1 MSIDTP
7 AAPTAT
13 PASDTT
19 AAGPTPGRSG
29 HRAHGSADFPPQTDY
44 GHLLKPVYG
53 PQDVAGMDY
62 ARDLGEPGR
71 FPYTRGY
78 HASGYRSRMWTQRM
92 TAGLG
97 SSADANLVLKQYH
110 EMGQRGGICVI
121 SDRVFS
127 SCIDPDHPM
136 GRKEAGVLG
145 WPGCSLLEFEEL
157 MQDIPLTGQSITLL
171 GSCAPS
177 SLRLAYVV
185 ALAEKRGIDPRKVHG
200 GVIESPFENYF
211 GQTDP
216 QPFDLNLKLCL
227 DCFEYVARRGL
238 KMRCNVNSQ
247 HFQESGGNNPQA
259 LALQLAMLEE
269 LFGRLINER
278 ELAFDDVAGIPYE
291 LLSIG
296 TRFFEEVAKM
306 RALRRMYSRMARDV
320 FHAKNEKSMQLLTA
334 THTSG
339 RTMTYQQPL
348 NNVVR
353 CAIQTLAAAV
363 GGCTAID
370 NATLDNAHSE
380 PSAFAARMSLN
391 TQHIVAHE
399 TGAADVVDPL
409 AGSYY
414 VEALT
419 NQVEEQATAI
429 LAEIRK
435 LGGMVA
441 ALKAGYVQQMLS
453 REAQI
458 KYQRMDRK
466 ERLVV
471 GVNHLVIPPEQEE
484 FKLPIKEL
492 HADDSESIAQRTQAW
507 KKTRDQ
513 EAVRSRLVQLHVD
526 AGQGD
531 RFNLMPSIVEAVKAY
546 ATAGEVFG
554 VIRMARGLSYDPFNM
569 IQCPFALD

>member
-1 MSIDTP
+1 MKPDP
-7 AAPTAT
+7 AAPPSVHASLAA
-13 PASDTT
+13 PA
-19 AAGPTPGRSG
+19 G
-29 HRAHGSADFPPQTDY
+29 AHFPAQTDY
-44 GHLLKPVYG
+44 GHLLAPVYG
-53 PQDVAGMDY
+53 PADIAGLDY
-62 ARDLGEPGR
+62 ARDLGDPGSY
-71 FPYTRGY
+71 PYTRGY
-78 HASGYRSRMWTQRM
+78 HAGGYRSRMWTQRM

-97 SSADANLVLKQYH
+97 SSADANRVLKRYH

-157 MQDIPLTGQSITLL
+157 MDDIPLAGQSITLL

-185 ALAEKRGIDPRKVHG
+185 ALAEQRGIDPRELHG
-200 GVIESPFENYF
+200 GVIESPFENYL

-227 DCFEYVARRGL
+227 DCIEYVARRGM
-238 KMRCNVNSQ
+238 KMRCNVTSQ
-247 HFQESGGNNPQA
+247 HFQESGGNNAQA
-259 LALQLAMLEE
+259 LALELAMLEA
-269 LFGRLINER
+269 LYRRLIDER
-278 ELAFDDVAGIPYE
+278 GLAFDDVASIPYE

-296 TRFFEEVAKM
+296 TRFFEEIAKV
-306 RALRRMYSRMARDV
+306 RALRRMYARMAREV
-320 FHAKNEKSMQLLTA
+320 FGAKNEKSQQLLIA

-339 RTMTYQQPL
+339 RAMTYQQPL
-348 NNVVR
+348 NNIAR

-370 NATLDNAHSE
+370 NATLDNAHAE

-419 NQVEEQATAI
+419 NQVEAQAYRI
-429 LAEIRK
+429 KAEIDA
-435 LGGMVA
+435 LGGMVG
-441 ALKAGYVQQMLS
+441 ALEAGYVQEMLG
-453 REAQI
+453 REAAL
-458 KYQRMDRK
+458 KYQRVDRG

-471 GVNHLVIPPEQEE
+471 GVNHLAIPPEDEDFQ
-484 FKLPIKEL
+484 LPIREVQ
-492 HADDSESIAQRTQAW
+492 AADSESIARRMEAW
-507 KKTRDQ
+507 KPTRDQ
-513 EAVRSRLVQLHVD
+513 PALAAALSRLHAD
-526 AGQGD
+526 AGKGE
-531 RFNLMPSIVEAVKAY
+531 RFNLIPAVVDAVKAY

-554 VIRMARGLSYDPFNM
+554 VIRMARGLHYDPFGM
-569 IQCPFALD
+569 VECRIPLQ